1 MHSGKKPD
9 PQEKAMSAEI
19 VNLRQAR
26 KHKQRQ
32 TREKTAESNRQK
44 FGRTKAERE
53 ADRRRRDM
61 LEKQVDGH
69 KLDGPAP
76 TPPGDD

>member
-1 MHSGKKPD
+1 
-9 PQEKAMSAEI
+9 MSAEI

-26 KHKQRQ
+26 KQKQRQ
-32 TREKTAESNRQK
+32 TKAKTAESNRQK
-44 FGRTKAERE
+44 FGRTKAERD

-76 TPPGDD
+76 TPPGDN